1 VDTSWLLEHSETT
14 PASAA
19 FVWEYWT
26 DVANWADPPAS
37 FRLEGPFQAG
47 SRGMTVL
54 PNQEPVHWTLRD
66 VHPYSSYTLISELS
80 DAELVCQWRFS
91 PASDG
96 GTRLTQRIGVTGKG
110 AAQQAEGVR
119 LAFEATLASGM
130 KRIAKLLGEAEARER
145 RGRPT
150 RG

>member
-1 VDTSWLLEHSETT
+1 MHTSWLLEHSETT
-14 PASAA
+14 PASPA

-26 DVANWADPPAS
+26 DVANWTDPPAS
-37 FRLEGPFQAG
+37 FRLEGPFKGG
-47 SRGMTVL
+47 SRGTTVV

-66 VHPYSSYTLISELS
+66 VHPYSSYTLVSELS
-80 DAELVCQWRFS
+80 DAELVCQWGFS

-96 GTRLTQRIGVTGKG
+96 GTRFTQRIGVRGKG
-110 AAQQAEGVR
+110 ASQQAEGVR
-119 LAFEATLASGM
+119 LAFEATLESGM

-150 RG
+150 T